1 MTKEIDKQIAA
12 KLTKYGIV
20 DYPTIDPEGKEGVL
34 QALSADDIY
43 RVFIDED
50 GALVIEYND

>member
-1 MTKEIDKQIAA
+1 MQTLDKQITAR
-12 KLTKYGIV
+12 LDYYGIV
-20 DYPTIDPEGKEGVL
+20 DYLEKIEEEAKEGVL

-43 RVFIDED
+43 RVFIDKD